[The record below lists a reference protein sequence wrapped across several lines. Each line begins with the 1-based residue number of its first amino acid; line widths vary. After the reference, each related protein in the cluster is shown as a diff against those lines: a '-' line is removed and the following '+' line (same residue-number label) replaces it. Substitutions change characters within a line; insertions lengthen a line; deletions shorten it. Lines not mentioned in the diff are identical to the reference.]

1 MAWTYSGDPKSSEK
15 DKYRFL
21 IGDTN
26 ADDPILQDEEIE
38 FILSEYT
45 NHYMRLYQLY
55 DRAADYFA
63 RKIKRTVGPIEEDP
77 SERLY
82 HFKQKAEYYRK
93 CISTSGFKAPK
104 ASPPIFYKGMHDN
117 V

>member
-26 ADDPILQDEEIE
+26 ASDPILQDEEIE
-38 FILSEYT
+38 FVISEYS
-45 NHYMRLYQLY
+45 NHNMRLYQLY

-63 RKIKRTVGPIEEDP
+63 RKIKRAVGPIKEDP
-77 SERLY
+77 SERLQY
-82 HFKQKAEYYRK
+82 FKQKAEYYRMRV
-93 CISTSGFKAPK
+93 SASGFKAPK
-104 ASPPIFYKGMHDN
+104 TSSPIFYKGMHDN
-117 V
+117 A

>member
-1 MAWTYSGDPKSSEK
+1 MAWSYSGDPKTSEK

-26 ADDPILQDEEIE
+26 VDDPILQDEEIE
-38 FILSEYT
+38 FIISEHP
-45 NHYMRLYQLY
+45 NHNMRLYQLY

-77 SERLY
+77 TERLQY
-82 HFKQKAEYYRK
+82 FKQKAEYYKMR
-93 CISTSGFKAPK
+93 ISTPSFKAPK
-104 ASPPIFYKGMHDN
+104 ISPPIFYKGMHDN
-117 V
+117 D